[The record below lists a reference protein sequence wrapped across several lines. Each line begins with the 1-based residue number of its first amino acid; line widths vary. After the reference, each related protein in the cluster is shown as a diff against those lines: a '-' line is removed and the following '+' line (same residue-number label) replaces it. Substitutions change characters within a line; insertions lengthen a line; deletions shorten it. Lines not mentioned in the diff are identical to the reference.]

1 MRHSRIEWLD
11 LCIGSKPGEVGGSAK
26 ALRIATPQTSI
37 KTNIK
42 AQWGFPLEALRGLP
56 EWKRIYN
63 AFQIG
68 GRTTYRRMLS
78 YHTHTV
84 CQPLKKAGAVVSLKS
99 LGIDTPIEM
108 DLDGIQVRIVFP
120 DAYSFGDGLGW
131 QITSGKFPCIRQARK
146 DLCKTAVM
154 WLLAN
159 HPDAVVLGSDA
170 CWVADA
176 RLSGAAIH
184 M

>member
-1 MRHSRIEWLD
+1 MEKNLQRVPNWCEDDVSPDVALPHTQCVSAAEEGRHCR
-11 LCIGSKPGEVGGSAK
+11 
-26 ALRIATPQTSI
+26 
-37 KTNIK
+37 
-42 AQWGFPLEALRGLP
+42 
-56 EWKRIYN
+56 
-63 AFQIG
+63 
-68 GRTTYRRMLS
+68 
-78 YHTHTV
+78 
-84 CQPLKKAGAVVSLKS
+84 VVEEP

-108 DLDGIQVRIVFP
+108 DFDGIQVRIVFP

-131 QITSGKFPCIRQARK
+131 QITSGKFPCIRQAQQ